1 MLTLYTVPDVPSVQ
15 AIPLAQSSVAA
26 GFPSPAEG
34 RMEGTLD
41 LNQLVIRRPHATFFV
56 RVEGGSMRGAGI
68 LAGDLLVVDRGE
80 PVRDGSVVLAVLN
93 GEFTVKRWRCVS
105 GRWVLQPAH
114 PDYPSIEVGECDFE
128 IWGVVTHSVRN
139 HLMRTCSP

>member
-1 MLTLYTVPDVPSVQ
+1 
-15 AIPLAQSSVAA
+15 
-26 GFPSPAEG
+26 
-34 RMEGTLD
+34 MEGTLD

-56 RVEGGSMRGAGI
+56 RVEGDSMRGAGI

-80 PVRDGSVVLAVLN
+80 SVRDGSVVLAVLN

-105 GRWVLQPAH
+105 GRWVLQAAH
-114 PDYPSIEVGECDFE
+114 PDYPALEVGESDFE

-139 HLMRTCSP
+139 HLTRPCSP